1 MNQINMTQMLAQ
13 MKTMAAQAG
22 GMGSAQ
28 GKGGDDMDFAALL
41 KKSISSVNETQK
53 QAGNLAEAF
62 EKGDPQVDLAQ
73 VMVALQKASI
83 SFQTMTQVRNKLVE
97 AYQDIKN
104 MPI

>member
-13 MKTMAAQAG
+13 MKVMASQAG
-22 GMGSAQ
+22 GADSQSGNVD
-28 GKGGDDMDFAALL
+28 GNVDFASLL
-41 KKSISSVNETQK
+41 KGSIDSVNDTKK
-53 QAGNLAEAF
+53 QAGKLAEAF

-83 SFQTMTQVRNKLVE
+83 SFQTMTTVRNKLVE
-97 AYQDIKN
+97 AYKDIKN